1 MYVYLTRNK
10 YHMQKSLPELKQL
23 IIEAET
29 RKDQLVLEKLPVE
42 RDALEPVMSEAT
54 IDYHFGKLAKG
65 YVDRYNK
72 GEGDP
77 DFNKAGAFLHNIFF
91 PQLKVPSGGNKPYDT
106 SEEFINKHFNNFD
119 ALKAEFEEVAMKI
132 QGSGWVYLARNGK
145 IKTITN
151 HQIRQDIVLLID
163 WWEHAWSL
171 DYRSKKQEYLKNIW
185 RIIDWSVINDRISTK
200 TS

>member
-1 MYVYLTRNK
+1 
-10 YHMQKSLPELKQL
+10 MQKSLPELNQL
-23 IIEAET
+23 IVEAET
-29 RKDQLVLEKLPVE
+29 RKEHLVLEKLPFD
-42 RDALEPVMSEAT
+42 RTDLEPVMSEAT
-54 IDYHFGKLAKG
+54 LDYHYGKLAKG

-77 DFNKAGAFLHNIFF
+77 AFNEAGAFLHNIFF
-91 PQLKVPSGGNKPYDT
+91 PQLKAPSNGKPFDA
-106 SEEFINKHFNNFD
+106 SAEFINKHFNNFD
-119 ALKAEFEEVAMKI
+119 ALKAEVEEVAMKI

-145 IKTITN
+145 IKTIVN

-163 WWEHAWSL
+163 WWEHSWSL
-171 DYRSKKQEYLKNIW
+171 DYQADKQKYLKNIW

>member
-1 MYVYLTRNK
+1 
-10 YHMQKSLPELKQL
+10 MQKSLPELKQL

-29 RKDQLVLEKLPVE
+29 RKEHLVLEKLPYS
-42 RDALEPVMSEAT
+42 RTDLEPVMSEAT
-54 IDYHFGKLAKG
+54 LDYHYGKLAKG

-72 GEGDP
+72 GEGDTA
-77 DFNKAGAFLHNIFF
+77 FNEAGAFLHNIFF
-91 PQLKVPSGGNKPYDT
+91 PQLKAPSNGKPFDD
-106 SEEFINKHFNNFD
+106 SAEFINKYFNNFD
-119 ALKAEFEEVAMKI
+119 ALKAEVEEVAMKI

-145 IKTITN
+145 IKTIVN

-163 WWEHAWSL
+163 WWEHSWSL
-171 DYRSKKQEYLKNIW
+171 DYQADKQKYLKNIW

>member
-1 MYVYLTRNK
+1 MYVYLTLDK
-10 YHMQKSLPELKQL
+10 YHMQKSLPELTQL

-29 RKDQLVLEKLPVE
+29 RKEHLVLEKLPYD
-42 RDALEPVMSEAT
+42 RTDLEPVMSKAT
-54 IDYHFGKLAKG
+54 IDYHFGELAKG
-65 YVDRYNK
+65 YVDRFNK

-77 DFNKAGAFLHNIFF
+77 AFNKAGAFLHNIYF
-91 PQLKVPSGGNKPYDT
+91 PQLKPPAGANKPYDA
-106 SEEFINKHFNNFD
+106 SLEFINQHFTSYDN
-119 ALKAEFEEVAMKI
+119 LKAEFEEVAMKI

-171 DYRSKKQEYLKNIW
+171 DYQADKQKYLKNIW

>member
-1 MYVYLTRNK
+1 
-10 YHMQKSLPELKQL
+10 MQKSLPELKQL

-29 RKDQLVLEKLPVE
+29 RKEHLVLEKLPYG
-42 RDALEPVMSEAT
+42 RTDLEPVMSEAT
-54 IDYHFGKLAKG
+54 LDYHYGKLAKG

-77 DFNKAGAFLHNIFF
+77 AFNEAGAFLHNIFF
-91 PQLKVPSGGNKPYDT
+91 PQLKAPSNGKPFDA
-106 SEEFINKHFNNFD
+106 SAEFINKHFSNFD
-119 ALKAEFEEVAMKI
+119 ALKSEVEEVSMKI

-145 IKTITN
+145 IKTIVN

-163 WWEHAWSL
+163 WWEHSWSL
-171 DYRSKKQEYLKNIW
+171 DYQADKQKYLKNIW
-185 RIIDWSVINDRISTK
+185 RIIDWSVINDRINTK

>member
-29 RKDQLVLEKLPVE
+29 RKEHLVLEKLPYG
-42 RDALEPVMSEAT
+42 RTDLEPVMSEAT
-54 IDYHFGKLAKG
+54 LDYHYGKLAKG

-77 DFNKAGAFLHNIFF
+77 AFNEAGAFLHNIFF
-91 PQLKVPSGGNKPYDT
+91 PQLKAPSNGKPFDDGA
-106 SEEFINKHFNNFD
+106 EFINKHFNNFD
-119 ALKAEFEEVAMKI
+119 ALKAEVEEVAMKI

-145 IKTITN
+145 IKTIVN

-163 WWEHAWSL
+163 WWEHSWSL
-171 DYRSKKQEYLKNIW
+171 DYQADKQKYLKNIW

>member
-29 RKDQLVLEKLPVE
+29 RKEHLVLEKLPYG
-42 RDALEPVMSEAT
+42 RTDLEPVMSEAT
-54 IDYHFGKLAKG
+54 LDYHYGKLAKG

-77 DFNKAGAFLHNIFF
+77 AFNEAGAFLHNIFF
-91 PQLKVPSGGNKPYDT
+91 PQLKAPSNGKPFDA
-106 SEEFINKHFNNFD
+106 SAEFINKHFSNFD
-119 ALKAEFEEVAMKI
+119 ALKSEVEEVSMKI

-145 IKTITN
+145 IKTIVN

-163 WWEHAWSL
+163 WWEHSWSL
-171 DYRSKKQEYLKNIW
+171 DYQADKQKYLKNIW
-185 RIIDWSVINDRISTK
+185 RIINWSVINDRLNLAK
-200 TS
+200 

>member
-23 IIEAET
+23 IVEAES
-29 RKDQLVLEKLPVE
+29 KKKHLVLEKLPYG
-42 RDALEPVMSEAT
+42 RKDLEPIMSEAT
-54 IDYHFGKLAKG
+54 IDYHFGELAKG
-65 YVDRYNK
+65 YVDRFNK

-77 DFNKAGAFLHNIFF
+77 AFNEAGAFLHNIYF
-91 PQLKVPSGGNKPYDT
+91 PQLKPPTGTNKPYDA
-106 SEEFINKHFNNFD
+106 SLEFINKHFTSYDN
-119 ALKAEFEEVAMKI
+119 LKTEFEEVAMKI

-163 WWEHAWSL
+163 WWEHAFAL
-171 DYRSKKQEYLKNIW
+171 DYQADKQKYLKNIW

>member
-29 RKDQLVLEKLPVE
+29 RKEHLVLEKLPYG
-42 RDALEPVMSEAT
+42 RTDLEPVMSEAT
-54 IDYHFGKLAKG
+54 LDYHYGKLAKG

-77 DFNKAGAFLHNIFF
+77 AFNEAGAFLHNIFF
-91 PQLKVPSGGNKPYDT
+91 PQLKAPSNGKPFDA
-106 SEEFINKHFNNFD
+106 SAEFINKHFSNFD
-119 ALKAEFEEVAMKI
+119 ALKSEVEEVSMKI

-145 IKTITN
+145 IKTIVN

-163 WWEHAWSL
+163 WWEHSWSL
-171 DYRSKKQEYLKNIW
+171 DYQADKQKYLKNIW

>member
-1 MYVYLTRNK
+1 
-10 YHMQKSLPELKQL
+10 MQKSLPELKQL

-29 RKDQLVLEKLPVE
+29 RKEHLVLEKLPYS
-42 RDALEPVMSEAT
+42 RTDLGPVMSEAT
-54 IDYHFGKLAKG
+54 LDYHYGKLAKG

-77 DFNKAGAFLHNIFF
+77 AFNEAGAFLHNIFF
-91 PQLKVPSGGNKPYDT
+91 PQLKAPSNGKPFDAGA
-106 SEEFINKHFNNFD
+106 EFINKHFNNFD
-119 ALKAEFEEVAMKI
+119 ALKAEVEEVAMKI

-145 IKTITN
+145 IKTIVN

-163 WWEHAWSL
+163 WWEHSWSL
-171 DYRSKKQEYLKNIW
+171 DYQADKQKYLKNIW
-185 RIIDWSVINDRISTK
+185 RIIDWSVINDRINTK

>member
-1 MYVYLTRNK
+1 MYVYL
-10 YHMQKSLPELKQL
+10 SLPELKQL

-29 RKDQLVLEKLPVE
+29 RKEHLVLEKLPYG
-42 RDALEPVMSEAT
+42 RTDLEPVMSEAT
-54 IDYHFGKLAKG
+54 LDYHYGKLAKG

-77 DFNKAGAFLHNIFF
+77 AFNEAGAFLHNIFF
-91 PQLKVPSGGNKPYDT
+91 PQLKAPSNGKPFDA
-106 SEEFINKHFNNFD
+106 SAEFINKHFSNFD
-119 ALKAEFEEVAMKI
+119 ALKSEVEEVSMKI

-145 IKTITN
+145 IKTIVN

-171 DYRSKKQEYLKNIW
+171 DYQADKQKYLKNIW

>member
-163 WWEHAWSL
+163 WWEHSFAL
-171 DYRSKKQEYLKNIW
+171 DYQSDKQKYLKNIW
-185 RIIDWSVINDRISTK
+185 RIIDWSVINDRLNMRT
-200 TS
+200 

>member
-29 RKDQLVLEKLPVE
+29 RKEHLVLEKLPYS
-42 RDALEPVMSEAT
+42 RTDLEPVMSEAT
-54 IDYHFGKLAKG
+54 LDYHYGKLAKG

-72 GEGDP
+72 GEGDTA
-77 DFNKAGAFLHNIFF
+77 FNEAGAFLHNIFF
-91 PQLKVPSGGNKPYDT
+91 PQLKAPSNGKPFDA
-106 SEEFINKHFNNFD
+106 SAEFINKHFSNFD
-119 ALKAEFEEVAMKI
+119 ALKSEVEEVSMKI

-145 IKTITN
+145 IKTIVN

-171 DYRSKKQEYLKNIW
+171 DYQADKQKYLKNIW